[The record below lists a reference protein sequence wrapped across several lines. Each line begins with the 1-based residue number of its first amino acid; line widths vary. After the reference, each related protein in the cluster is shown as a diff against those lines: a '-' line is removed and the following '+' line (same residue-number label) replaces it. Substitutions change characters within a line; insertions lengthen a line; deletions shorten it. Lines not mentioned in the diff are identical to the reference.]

1 MMRFP
6 HGAPD
11 FHAKSNGEE
20 KGGGGGE
27 RIQPIAAG
35 ASRKVGTGSFGASTA
50 RRARMVEVEVEGR
63 AWGNCVVAAKG

>member
-1 MMRFP
+1 MALPIFTL
-6 HGAPD
+6 
-11 FHAKSNGEE
+11 SLTE
-20 KGGGGGE
+20 KRRGGGGGE